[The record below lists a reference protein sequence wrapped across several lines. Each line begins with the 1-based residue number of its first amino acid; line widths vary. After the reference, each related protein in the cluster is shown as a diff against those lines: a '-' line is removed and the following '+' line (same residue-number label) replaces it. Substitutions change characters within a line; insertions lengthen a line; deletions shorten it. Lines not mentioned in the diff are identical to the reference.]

1 METDRESTET
11 ETERVVEEL
20 IISTIP
26 FLPSSPE
33 QTIQNKTSAQYQ
45 NTILTIKRE
54 REGDRQTDRQ
64 TETDRQ
70 AGRQADRQRQ
80 GHTERQTETERARE
94 KDYFSKSINYCNMFW
109 EVRTHGQ
116 NYL

>member
-1 METDRESTET
+1 MIPEQNIRKILRQTDRQRHRDGDTERESTET

-45 NTILTIKRE
+45 NTMLTIKRE
-54 REGDRQTDRQ
+54 RGRQTDRQ
-64 TETDRQ
+64 TDR
-70 AGRQADRQRQ
+70 DRDR
-80 GHTERQTETERARE
+80 
-94 KDYFSKSINYCNMFW
+94 
-109 EVRTHGQ
+109 
-116 NYL
+116 